1 MLSSGLVSKYQLQG
15 NVQSLS
21 PESAKISAEDLL
33 SLPAL
38 SVRSTISVYDT
49 IPATAIA
56 SVTICQQLAIREQ
69 IPGQRITGDAQNK
82 PPALTPAAGITPQAG
97 DAAGGLPP

>member
-1 MLSSGLVSKYQLQG
+1 M
-15 NVQSLS
+15 QSLS
-21 PESAKISAEDLL
+21 PESAKITAEDLL

-49 IPATAIA
+49 IPAAAIA

-82 PPALTPAAGITPQAG
+82 LPALTPAAGITPQAG